1 MGQRGLSASSCFR
14 EEICF
19 SSEKEL
25 GFWKPKTM
33 HYYQALRRHPVNCIL
48 QAHINQGSLLLGIW
62 YSKLGLCSKQGCL
75 ESFLLVLLVLLLLC
89 MCVLITESTLDHGLL
104 LALFEYKEFH
114 ELRLDFLNRE
124 VAECSS

>member
-1 MGQRGLSASSCFR
+1 MPFETMGQRGLSASSCFR

-48 QAHINQGSLLLGIW
+48 QAHINHGSLLLGIW
-62 YSKLGLCSKQGCL
+62 QVDALTVQPLFGSLDCNQSKM
-75 ESFLLVLLVLLLLC
+75 LLPVLV
-89 MCVLITESTLDHGLL
+89 M
-104 LALFEYKEFH
+104 
-114 ELRLDFLNRE
+114 
-124 VAECSS
+124 

>member
-1 MGQRGLSASSCFR
+1 MPFETMGQRVLSASSCFR

-48 QAHINQGSLLLGIW
+48 QAHINHGSLLLGI
-62 YSKLGLCSKQGCL
+62 CSHL
-75 ESFLLVLLVLLLLC
+75 
-89 MCVLITESTLDHGLL
+89 
-104 LALFEYKEFH
+104 
-114 ELRLDFLNRE
+114 
-124 VAECSS
+124 